1 MTGQDVTECTGGI
14 GGVDEDGLD
23 ACYQTL
29 CDPRLNG
36 SQALELAFLA
46 ADLIRDR
53 RAVPMA
59 AE

>member
-1 MTGQDVTECTGGI
+1 
-14 GGVDEDGLD
+14 
-23 ACYQTL
+23 L